1 MRSETLG
8 GKGRR
13 RTLLTDHIKHFLFYI
28 QKLDDNFSLKIS
40 EIQSFKGLCFCVLR
54 KRVAE
59 HFESLLF
66 FLCVLAC
73 NTDPQGGKFEAF
85 CPRSRGLGVGGVG
98 ERGKG

>member
-28 QKLDDNFSLKIS
+28 QKLDNFSLNIS
-40 EIQSFKGLCFCVLR
+40 NVQSFKGLCFCVLR

-73 NTDPQGGKFEAF
+73 NTDPQGGQFEAF
-85 CPRSRGLGVGGVG
+85 CPRARGVEGGGG
-98 ERGKG
+98 ERGKS